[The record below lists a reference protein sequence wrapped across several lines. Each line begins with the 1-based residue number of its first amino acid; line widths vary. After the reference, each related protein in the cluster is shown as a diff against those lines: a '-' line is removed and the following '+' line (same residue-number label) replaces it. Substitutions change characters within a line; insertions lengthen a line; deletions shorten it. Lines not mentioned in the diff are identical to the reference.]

1 MSNNKLAIFLII
13 TSVFF
18 GTVMLSFLKIAQED
32 VNVYVAGFFRFFLGL
47 VIILPYIIKNKDAV
61 LKTTHLKQHFLR
73 AILGLPA
80 MLLYFSALVL
90 LPIEKLTAISFV
102 VPLIVTILAVFFLG
116 EKIYIYRTLALILG
130 FSGMLVIIRPGF
142 VDISIG
148 VYMVLFSALLWSIN
162 IIITKKISKD
172 DSAIT
177 ILAYQSIFMSL
188 LSFFIVLFF
197 WEMPSL
203 KTFIY
208 LILAAMCGTVL
219 HLTLNHAFKLVDVS
233 MTQPY
238 SFLNLVFASI
248 IGYFV
253 FDEMPDLY
261 TWIGALI
268 IFTGVLIISYREMK
282 LDKEIIRKRVDIKIL
297 IFFLKCF
304 VNLPSNNKNSCC

>member
-47 VIILPYIIKNKDAV
+47 VIILPYIIKNKNTV

-188 LSFFIVLFF
+188 LSFFIVIFF

-219 HLTLNHAFKLVDVS
+219 HLALNHAFKLVDVS

-253 FDEMPDLY
+253 FDEIPDLY

-282 LDKEIIRKRVDIKIL
+282 LDKEIIRKRVDIK
-297 IFFLKCF
+297 
-304 VNLPSNNKNSCC
+304 N

>member
-13 TSVFF
+13 ISVFF

-61 LKTTHLKQHFLR
+61 LRTTHLKKHILR
-73 AILGLPA
+73 TILGLPA

-142 VDISIG
+142 VEISIG

-188 LSFFIVLFF
+188 LSFIIVLFF

-219 HLTLNHAFKLVDVS
+219 HLALNHAFKLVDVS

-253 FDEMPDLY
+253 FNETPDLY
-261 TWIGALI
+261 TWVGALI
-268 IFTGVLIISYREMK
+268 IFVGVLIISYREMK
-282 LDKEIIRKRVDIKIL
+282 LDKEIIRKNIDIK
-297 IFFLKCF
+297 
-304 VNLPSNNKNSCC
+304 S

>member
-47 VIILPYIIKNKDAV
+47 VIILPYIVKNKDAV

-80 MLLYFSALVL
+80 MLIYFSALVL

-148 VYMVLFSALLWSIN
+148 VYMVLFSALLWSVN

-197 WEMPSL
+197 WEMPSI

-282 LDKEIIRKRVDIKIL
+282 LDKEIIRKRVDIK
-297 IFFLKCF
+297 
-304 VNLPSNNKNSCC
+304 N

>member
-13 TSVFF
+13 ISVFF
-18 GTVMLSFLKIAQED
+18 GTVMLSFLRIAQED

-47 VIILPYIIKNKDAV
+47 VIIMPYIIKTNFVV
-61 LKTTHLKQHFLR
+61 LKTNHIKKHLLR
-73 AILGLPA
+73 AVLGLPA
-80 MLLYFSALVL
+80 MLLYFSSLVL
-90 LPIEKLTAISFV
+90 LPIEKVTAISFV

-130 FSGMLVIIRPGF
+130 FGGMLVIIRPGY

-148 VYMVLFSALLWSIN
+148 VYMILFSALLWSIN

-177 ILAYQSIFMSL
+177 ILAHQSIFMSL
-188 LSFFIVLFF
+188 LSFIIVLFF
-197 WEMPSL
+197 WEMPSF

-208 LILAAMCGTVL
+208 LILAAICGTVL

-253 FDEMPDLY
+253 FGEIPDLY

-268 IFTGVLIISYREMK
+268 IFTGVLIISYREIK
-282 LDKEIIRKRVDIKIL
+282 LDKEIIRKRVDIK
-297 IFFLKCF
+297 
-304 VNLPSNNKNSCC
+304 S

>member
-1 MSNNKLAIFLII
+1 MSNNKLAISLII
-13 TSVFF
+13 ISVFF
-18 GTVMLSFLKIAQED
+18 GTVMLSFLKIVQED

-47 VIILPYIIKNKDAV
+47 IIILPYIIKNNSTV
-61 LKTTHLKQHFLR
+61 LKTTHLKKHLLR

-102 VPLIVTILAVFFLG
+102 VPLMVTILAVIFLG

-130 FSGMLVIIRPGF
+130 FGGMLVIIRPGF

-162 IIITKKISKD
+162 IIITKKISKN

-188 LSFFIVLFF
+188 LSFVIVLFF

-208 LILAAMCGTVL
+208 LILAALCGTVL

-253 FDEMPDLY
+253 FGEIPDLY

-268 IFTGVLIISYREMK
+268 IFIGVLIISYREMK
-282 LDKEIIRKRVDIKIL
+282 LDKEIIRKRVDIK
-297 IFFLKCF
+297 
-304 VNLPSNNKNSCC
+304 S

>member
-47 VIILPYIIKNKDAV
+47 IIILPYIIKNKDAV
-61 LKTTHLKQHFLR
+61 LKTAHLKQHFLR

-80 MLLYFSALVL
+80 MLIYFSALVL

-188 LSFFIVLFF
+188 LSFIIVLFF

-248 IGYFV
+248 IGYLV

-282 LDKEIIRKRVDIKIL
+282 LDKNIIRKRVDIK
-297 IFFLKCF
+297 
-304 VNLPSNNKNSCC
+304 S

>member
-1 MSNNKLAIFLII
+1 MSNNKLAISLII
-13 TSVFF
+13 ISVFF

-47 VIILPYIIKNKDAV
+47 VIILPYIIKNKDTV

-116 EKIYIYRTLALILG
+116 EKIYIYRTLALLLG

-162 IIITKKISKD
+162 IIITKKSSKD

-208 LILAAMCGTVL
+208 VILAAMCGTVL

-248 IGYFV
+248 IGYLV
-253 FDEMPDLY
+253 FDEIPDLY

-282 LDKEIIRKRVDIKIL
+282 LDKEIIRKRIDIK
-297 IFFLKCF
+297 
-304 VNLPSNNKNSCC
+304 S

>member
-80 MLLYFSALVL
+80 MLIYFSALVL

-238 SFLNLVFASI
+238 SFLNLIFASI

-282 LDKEIIRKRVDIKIL
+282 LDKEIIRKRVDIK
-297 IFFLKCF
+297 
-304 VNLPSNNKNSCC
+304 S

>member
-47 VIILPYIIKNKDAV
+47 LIILPYIIKKKDVV
-61 LKTTHLKQHFLR
+61 LKTTHLKQHFLV

-102 VPLIVTILAVFFLG
+102 VPLIVTILAVFFLD

-162 IIITKKISKD
+162 IIITKKISKN

-197 WEMPSL
+197 WEMPSI

-208 LILAAMCGTVL
+208 LILAALCGTVL

-253 FDEMPDLY
+253 FDEIPDLY

-268 IFTGVLIISYREMK
+268 IFAGVLIISYREMK
-282 LDKEIIRKRVDIKIL
+282 LDKDIIRKRVDIK
-297 IFFLKCF
+297 
-304 VNLPSNNKNSCC
+304 S

>member
-1 MSNNKLAIFLII
+1 MSNNKLAISLII
-13 TSVFF
+13 ISVFF

-47 VIILPYIIKNKDAV
+47 VIILPYIIKKKDAV

-102 VPLIVTILAVFFLG
+102 VPLIVTVLAVFFLG
-116 EKIYIYRTLALILG
+116 EKIYIYRTLALLLG

-248 IGYFV
+248 IGYFI
-253 FDEMPDLY
+253 FDEIPDLY

-282 LDKEIIRKRVDIKIL
+282 LDKEIIRKRVDIK
-297 IFFLKCF
+297 
-304 VNLPSNNKNSCC
+304 S

>member
-47 VIILPYIIKNKDAV
+47 VIILPYIIKNKEAV

-80 MLLYFSALVL
+80 MLIYFSALVL

-116 EKIYIYRTLALILG
+116 EKIYIYRTLALMLG

-282 LDKEIIRKRVDIKIL
+282 LDKDIIRKRVDIK
-297 IFFLKCF
+297 
-304 VNLPSNNKNSCC
+304 S

>member
-47 VIILPYIIKNKDAV
+47 VIILPYIIRNKDAV

-80 MLLYFSALVL
+80 MLIYFSALVL

-282 LDKEIIRKRVDIKIL
+282 LDKDIIRKRVDIK
-297 IFFLKCF
+297 
-304 VNLPSNNKNSCC
+304 S

>member
-47 VIILPYIIKNKDAV
+47 VIILPYIIKKKDAV

-197 WEMPSL
+197 WEMPSI

-253 FDEMPDLY
+253 FDEIPDLY
-261 TWIGALI
+261 TWIGAII

-282 LDKEIIRKRVDIKIL
+282 LDKEIIRKRVDIK
-297 IFFLKCF
+297 
-304 VNLPSNNKNSCC
+304 N

>member
-47 VIILPYIIKNKDAV
+47 VIILPYIVRNKDAV

-80 MLLYFSALVL
+80 MLIYFSALVL

-148 VYMVLFSALLWSIN
+148 VYMVLFSALLWSVN

-197 WEMPSL
+197 WEMPSI

-282 LDKEIIRKRVDIKIL
+282 LDKDIIRKRVDIK
-297 IFFLKCF
+297 
-304 VNLPSNNKNSCC
+304 S

>member
-47 VIILPYIIKNKDAV
+47 IIILPYVIKNKDVV
-61 LKTTHLKQHFLR
+61 LKTTHLKKHLFR

-148 VYMVLFSALLWSIN
+148 VYMVLFSALLWSVN

-197 WEMPSL
+197 WEMPSI

-282 LDKEIIRKRVDIKIL
+282 LDKDIIRKRVDIK
-297 IFFLKCF
+297 
-304 VNLPSNNKNSCC
+304 S

>member
-1 MSNNKLAIFLII
+1 M
-13 TSVFF
+13 
-18 GTVMLSFLKIAQED
+18 
-32 VNVYVAGFFRFFLGL
+32 
-47 VIILPYIIKNKDAV
+47 
-61 LKTTHLKQHFLR
+61 
-73 AILGLPA
+73 LGLPA
-80 MLLYFSALVL
+80 ILLYFSSLVL
-90 LPIEKLTAISFV
+90 LPIEKVTAISFV
-102 VPLIVTILAVFFLG
+102 VPLMVTILAVFFLG

-130 FSGMLVIIRPGF
+130 FGGMLVIIRPGY

-148 VYMVLFSALLWSIN
+148 VYMILFSALLWSIN

-177 ILAYQSIFMSL
+177 ILAHQSIFMSL
-188 LSFFIVLFF
+188 LSFIIVLFF

-208 LILAAMCGTVL
+208 LSLAAICGTVL
-219 HLTLNHAFKLVDVS
+219 HLTLNHAFKLVVVS

-253 FDEMPDLY
+253 FGEIPDLY

-268 IFTGVLIISYREMK
+268 IFIGVLIISYREMK
-282 LDKEIIRKRVDIKIL
+282 LDKEIIRKRVDIK
-297 IFFLKCF
+297 
-304 VNLPSNNKNSCC
+304 S

>member
-61 LKTTHLKQHFLR
+61 LQTTHLKQHFLR

-80 MLLYFSALVL
+80 MLIYFSALVL

-248 IGYFV
+248 IGYLV
-253 FDEMPDLY
+253 FDEIPDLY

-282 LDKEIIRKRVDIKIL
+282 LDKEIIRKRIDIK
-297 IFFLKCF
+297 
-304 VNLPSNNKNSCC
+304 S

>member
-1 MSNNKLAIFLII
+1 MSNKKLAIFLII

-18 GTVMLSFLKIAQED
+18 GTVMLSFLKIVQED

-47 VIILPYIIKNKDAV
+47 VIILPYIIKNKDTV

-73 AILGLPA
+73 AILVLPA
-80 MLLYFSALVL
+80 MLIYFSALVL

-148 VYMVLFSALLWSIN
+148 VYMVLFSALLWSVN

-197 WEMPSL
+197 WEMPSI

-282 LDKEIIRKRVDIKIL
+282 LDKDIIRKRVDIK
-297 IFFLKCF
+297 
-304 VNLPSNNKNSCC
+304 S

>member
-47 VIILPYIIKNKDAV
+47 IIILPYIIKNKEAV

-80 MLLYFSALVL
+80 MLIYFSALVL

-116 EKIYIYRTLALILG
+116 EKIFLYRTLALILG

-208 LILAAMCGTVL
+208 LFLAAICGTVL

-253 FDEMPDLY
+253 FDEIPDLY

-282 LDKEIIRKRVDIKIL
+282 LHKEIIRKRVDIK
-297 IFFLKCF
+297 
-304 VNLPSNNKNSCC
+304 S

>member
-47 VIILPYIIKNKDAV
+47 VIILPYVIKNKDVV

-80 MLLYFSALVL
+80 MLVYFSALVL

-102 VPLIVTILAVFFLG
+102 VPLMVTILAVFFLG

-130 FSGMLVIIRPGF
+130 FSGMLIIIRPGF
-142 VDISIG
+142 VNISIG

-188 LSFFIVLFF
+188 LSFLIVLFF

-282 LDKEIIRKRVDIKIL
+282 LDKDIIRKRVDIK
-297 IFFLKCF
+297 
-304 VNLPSNNKNSCC
+304 S

>member
-13 TSVFF
+13 ISVFF

-47 VIILPYIIKNKDAV
+47 VIILPYVIKKKDTV
-61 LKTTHLKQHFLR
+61 LKTPHLKKHFLR

-102 VPLIVTILAVFFLG
+102 VPLMVTILAVFFLG

-142 VDISIG
+142 IEISIG

-177 ILAYQSIFMSL
+177 ILAYQSIFMSI

-208 LILAAMCGTVL
+208 LVLSAICGTVL

-238 SFLNLVFASI
+238 SFFKFSFCIN
-248 IGYFV
+248 Y
-253 FDEMPDLY
+253 
-261 TWIGALI
+261 WIFCI
-268 IFTGVLIISYREMK
+268 
-282 LDKEIIRKRVDIKIL
+282 
-297 IFFLKCF
+297 
-304 VNLPSNNKNSCC
+304 

>member
-130 FSGMLVIIRPGF
+130 FSGMIVIIRPGF

-188 LSFFIVLFF
+188 LSFFIVIFF

-208 LILAAMCGTVL
+208 LILAAMCGTIL

-253 FDEMPDLY
+253 FDEIPDLY

-268 IFTGVLIISYREMK
+268 IFTGILIISYREMK
-282 LDKEIIRKRVDIKIL
+282 LDKEIIRKRVDIK
-297 IFFLKCF
+297 
-304 VNLPSNNKNSCC
+304 S

>member
-47 VIILPYIIKNKDAV
+47 VIILPYVIKNKDAV

-80 MLLYFSALVL
+80 MLIYFSALVL

-130 FSGMLVIIRPGF
+130 FSGMLIIIRPGF

-148 VYMVLFSALLWSIN
+148 VYMVLFSALLWSVN

-197 WEMPSL
+197 WEMPSI

-282 LDKEIIRKRVDIKIL
+282 LDKDIIRKRVDIK
-297 IFFLKCF
+297 
-304 VNLPSNNKNSCC
+304 S

>member
-13 TSVFF
+13 ISVFF

-47 VIILPYIIKNKDAV
+47 IIILPYIIKNKDAV

-80 MLLYFSALVL
+80 MLIYFSALVL

-142 VDISIG
+142 VDISVG

-188 LSFFIVLFF
+188 LSFIIVLFF

-208 LILAAMCGTVL
+208 LILAALCGTVL

-248 IGYFV
+248 IGFFV
-253 FDEMPDLY
+253 FDEIPDLY

-282 LDKEIIRKRVDIKIL
+282 LDKEIIRKRVDIK
-297 IFFLKCF
+297 
-304 VNLPSNNKNSCC
+304 N